1 MQIKM
6 TKRYH
11 LIPGRMVII
20 KKPKAVGVGL
30 DVEKLKPGH
39 TVIRNSSWC
48 KLCGKQCSG
57 SSKN

>member
-1 MQIKM
+1 M

-48 KLCGKQCSG
+48 KLCGKQCRG
-57 SSKN
+57 SSKI